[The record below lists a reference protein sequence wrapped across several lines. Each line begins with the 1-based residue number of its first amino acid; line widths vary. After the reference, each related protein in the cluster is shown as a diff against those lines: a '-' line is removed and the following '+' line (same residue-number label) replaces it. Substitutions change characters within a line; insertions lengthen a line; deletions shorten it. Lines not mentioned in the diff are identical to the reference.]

1 MTGAPGSTRVAFRP
15 RTCHSAILTAALIQT
30 LHFLDPYPINN
41 LPFKSTSLCASHDVQ
56 ADEFSDEGGS
66 PGGRNKRVQA
76 NRLSAQRS
84 RQRKLEREAQLMGDV
99 DKLGREIAKL
109 HHEEGALIQQEA
121 GEISVSLHLSY
132 QTTQGASSATNL
144 LCWAARSPSST
155 TRRAPSS
162 SRRLVRGHTFPC

>member
-1 MTGAPGSTRVAFRP
+1 M
-15 RTCHSAILTAALIQT
+15 
-30 LHFLDPYPINN
+30 
-41 LPFKSTSLCASHDVQ
+41 Q

-162 SRRLVRGHTFPC
+162 SRRLVRGHTFPCQLALHVRHLNKPVVGEFAESCIARAPSSSRRPVRGRWCFFGVLHGRLH